1 MQPEGAT
8 GWARRLGRILRQCW
22 TCEAGT
28 QLVEFAVTLP
38 IIAVLL
44 IGIISFGRSFN
55 IKQEINNAAR
65 EGARFAAN
73 EPTSDLTTSTPASV
87 TAVRDVI
94 TNYLKNT
101 HVNVCGVDTAAPTK
115 NTGFSWT
122 YSANTGCPANF
133 VITIQR
139 DFVKTA
145 TIGSTS
151 TKIVMTRVTLQY
163 PLAWSFDK
171 VIHLVAP
178 GANYP
183 SIGLISSDATME
195 NLFGL

>member
-1 MQPEGAT
+1 MQREGAA
-8 GWARRLGRILRQCW
+8 GWARRCWRVLRRCW
-22 TCEAGT
+22 HCEAGT

-38 IIAVLL
+38 IVAVLL

-65 EGARFAAN
+65 EGARFAAS
-73 EPTSDLTTSTPASV
+73 EPTSDLSTSPPASI

-101 HVNVCGVDTAAPTK
+101 HVGVCGVDSATPTK
-115 NTGFSWT
+115 NTGYSWT
-122 YSANTGCPANF
+122 YSGNTGCPANF

-139 DFVKTA
+139 DFIKTA
-145 TIGSTS
+145 TIGGNSTN
-151 TKIVMTRVTLQY
+151 IVMTRVTLQY

-171 VIHLVAP
+171 IVKLVAP
-178 GANYP
+178 GSSYP
-183 SIGLISSDATME
+183 SIGTISSSATME
-195 NLFGL
+195 NLYGL